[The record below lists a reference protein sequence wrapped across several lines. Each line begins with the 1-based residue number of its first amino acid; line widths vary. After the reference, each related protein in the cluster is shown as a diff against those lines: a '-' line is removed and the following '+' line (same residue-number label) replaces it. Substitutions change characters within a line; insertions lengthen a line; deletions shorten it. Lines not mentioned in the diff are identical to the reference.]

1 MSSFLLFKHN
11 QFNGTTITKI
21 SVTLRGKQAHTAAS
35 KYHQGSNAAFT
46 PLWSLVL
53 TRQKLIPFD
62 QDGGKLISSL
72 VRSHLT
78 EENEHSNRVS
88 FRTVT

>member
-1 MSSFLLFKHN
+1 MQLLLLCGFW
-11 QFNGTTITKI
+11 
-21 SVTLRGKQAHTAAS
+21 
-35 KYHQGSNAAFT
+35 Y
-46 PLWSLVL
+46 LVL

-62 QDGGKLISSL
+62 QDGGKLINSV

-88 FRTVT
+88 DLRLNSKCVIFSSLSVKLFLTPT